1 MRNTRKLLL
10 LAFGLIAAMAL
21 VPSVASAQNVELE
34 RESGGDCPAVTAV
47 GHLPSALGGCTIH
60 AVTEPGTT
68 ADLYQHVAGVGE
80 VPFSQCSNE
89 FEATF
94 NAAGVGFIYNQV
106 LTPEGGACGREVCD
120 EAEGQPNPHRNIE
133 WAARISEPTA
143 TSGERINVTFCLY
156 QHSAVATSEGTTGT
170 PCQVDLATSR
180 VGHAYEVRTLPINP
194 ALNQHGS
201 PCINLGGAV
210 ELVGH
215 WVSSPSTPRHRGFM
229 VHHLN

>member
-10 LAFGLIAAMAL
+10 FAFGLIAAMAL
-21 VPSVASAQNVELE
+21 VPSVASAQTVELE

-106 LTPEGGACGREVCD
+106 LGPEGAPCGREVCD
-120 EAEGQPNPHRNIE
+120 EAEGSPNPHRNIE
-133 WAARISEPTA
+133 WPAEIYEVPSNG
-143 TSGERINVTFCLY
+143 GERIEVTFCLY
-156 QHSAVATSEGTTGT
+156 AHNAAAASEGSAGV
-170 PCQVDLATSR
+170 PCHVDLAVNR
-180 VGHAYEVRTLPINP
+180 VVHAYEVSTLPINETT
-194 ALNQHGS
+194 HGS
-201 PCINLGGAV
+201 PCENIPQI